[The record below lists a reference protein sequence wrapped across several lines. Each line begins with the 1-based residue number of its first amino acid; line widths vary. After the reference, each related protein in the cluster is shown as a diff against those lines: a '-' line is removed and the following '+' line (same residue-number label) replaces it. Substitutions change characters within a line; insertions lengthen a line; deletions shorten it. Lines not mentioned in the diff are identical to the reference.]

1 MQTTT
6 QATNRIKL
14 LKTKRDKLRKL
25 LLNYIN
31 FLVRC
36 LDNVETKHE
45 AKRILDSL
53 QLLEKKMWV
62 QSHSD
67 KELSY
72 ISYLQEERKIYQAI
86 ENLYLPYDR
95 VFK

>member
-1 MQTTT
+1 MQPTT
-6 QATNRIKL
+6 QATNRIRL
-14 LKTKRDKLRKL
+14 LKTKRDKLRTL

-36 LDNVETKHE
+36 LDNVETKQE

-53 QLLEKKMWV
+53 KFLENKMWI
-62 QSHSD
+62 QNHSD

-72 ISYLQEERKIYQAI
+72 ISYLKEERKIYQAI
-86 ENLYLPYDR
+86 ENLYLPY
-95 VFK
+95 

>member
-1 MQTTT
+1 MQTIT
-6 QATNRIKL
+6 QETNRAKS
-14 LKTKRDKLRKL
+14 LKTKRDSLRRL

-36 LDNVETKHE
+36 LNKADTKNE

-53 QLLEKKMWV
+53 LFLENKMWI

-67 KELSY
+67 KDLSH
-72 ISYLQEERKIYQAI
+72 ISYLKEERKIYQAI
-86 ENLYLPYDR
+86 ENLYLPY
-95 VFK
+95 

>member
-1 MQTTT
+1 MQTIT
-6 QATNRIKL
+6 QESNTANL
-14 LKTKRDKLRKL
+14 LHTKRNSLRRL

-36 LDNVETKHE
+36 LNKAETKNE

-53 QLLEKKMWV
+53 KFLENRMWI
-62 QSHSD
+62 QNHSD

-72 ISYLQEERKIYQAI
+72 ISYLKEERKIYKAI
-86 ENLYLPYDR
+86 ENLYLP
-95 VFK
+95 F